1 MPETLRYCRGAFTA
15 VVQLVVLLSC
25 SPGGGSSDRLPA
37 STRGPGIAVLDS
49 TVLEEPDSLALGR
62 LSFLTVDAQRH
73 MYVSDYE
80 NGRVLRYAPDGRV
93 LSVIGKK
100 GRGPGE
106 LETASTL
113 ILLERDT
120 VLAVFDGSER
130 RISLFDAR
138 SSAYRRSVKVP
149 ISIMGQAWSWRAD
162 TAFFAVHGSPWFL
175 ARWSLDADSVALFS
189 AVPPRLLSAG
199 LFYVMYGK
207 PEAVRRD
214 SEFIVQVPTEPG
226 AQIFNLEGVPVGQV
240 ALPAFHRLGTP
251 PNVIEDH
258 KRLQRSGRRFQ
269 FLASAPSGMQ
279 VLSSGHIAILQA
291 DLEVLRPPPNPEFG
305 NFRLFASL
313 LLPALSQACV
323 DAELPFKTDA
333 TPVPIFVGDTLF
345 ALSRLIT
352 EVNKVRNVIH
362 AFRISPEGCEW
373 VPTGGRQPAR
383 LE

>member
-1 MPETLRYCRGAFTA
+1 
-15 VVQLVVLLSC
+15 
-25 SPGGGSSDRLPA
+25 
-37 STRGPGIAVLDS
+37 
-49 TVLEEPDSLALGR
+49 
-62 LSFLTVDAQRH
+62 

-80 NGRVLRYAPDGRV
+80 NGRVIRYAPDGRV

-120 VLAVFDGSER
+120 VLAVLDGSER

-138 SSAYRRSVKVP
+138 SSAYLRSVKVP
-149 ISIMGQAWSWRAD
+149 ISIMGQAWSWRGD

-175 ARWSLDADSVALFS
+175 ARWSLAADSVAVFS

-199 LFYVMYGK
+199 LFYMIYGR

-226 AQIFNLEGVPVGQV
+226 VQIFNLEGVPIGQV
-240 ALPAFHRLGTP
+240 ALPAARRLGTP
-251 PNVIEDH
+251 ANVIEDH

-269 FLASAPSGMQ
+269 FLASAPIGMQ
-279 VLSSGHIAILQA
+279 ELSSGHIAILQA

-305 NFRLFASL
+305 NFRLFVSL
-313 LLPALSQACV
+313 LSPDLSQACV

-333 TPVPIFVGDTLF
+333 TPMPIFVGDTLF

-352 EVNKVRNVIH
+352 EENKVRNVIH